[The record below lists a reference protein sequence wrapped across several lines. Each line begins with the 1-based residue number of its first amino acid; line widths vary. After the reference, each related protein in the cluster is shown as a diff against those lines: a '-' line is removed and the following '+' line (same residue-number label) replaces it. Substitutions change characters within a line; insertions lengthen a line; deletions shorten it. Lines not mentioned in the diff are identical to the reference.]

1 MRNHVL
7 TAVLAVAAL
16 GFADSA
22 HAQVIFNR
30 GYSQSYYGGYSPG
43 YYGNGGV
50 VQSGGTEFYY
60 GNSYGYSPYQNYGFN
75 YNYNSFPTYSGSS
88 NYSPALDA
96 YYSFYR
102 RGSYG
107 NSYPYGG
114 RRWR

>member
-7 TAVLAVAAL
+7 TAALAVAAL
-16 GFADSA
+16 GFAESA
-22 HAQVIFNR
+22 QAQVIFNR

-43 YYGNGGV
+43 FYGNGGV

-60 GNSYGYSPYQNYGFN
+60 GNGYGYSPYQNYGSN
-75 YNYNSFPTYSGSS
+75 YNYNNFPSYLGNS
-88 NYSPALDA
+88 NYSPALGA

-107 NSYPYGG
+107 NNFNYGG